1 MFEYEIVDKMAV
13 LSERT
18 GSSLECNMVSWRKGK
33 PRVDIRRW
41 NEDHT
46 QMGNGVALTD
56 AEAKA
61 LYEALKGRYE

>member
-1 MFEYEIVDKMAV
+1 MEYEIVTSMAV

-18 GSSLECNMVSWRKGK
+18 GSTLEVNMVSWRKGTPK
-33 PRVDIRRW
+33 VDIRRW

-61 LYEALKGRYE
+61 LYEALKERYE

>member
-1 MFEYEIVDKMAV
+1 MYEYEIVDNIAV

-18 GSSLECNMVSWRKGK
+18 GSKLEANIVSWKHGT

-56 AEAKA
+56 EEAKT
-61 LYEALKGRYE
+61 LYKALKGRYE